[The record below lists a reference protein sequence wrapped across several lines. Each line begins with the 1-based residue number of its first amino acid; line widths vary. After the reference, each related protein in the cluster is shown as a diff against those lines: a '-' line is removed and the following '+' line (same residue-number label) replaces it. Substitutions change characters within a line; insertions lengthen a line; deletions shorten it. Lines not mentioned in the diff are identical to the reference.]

1 MVQLKYISV
10 EQLIVEAG
18 GDPWSINDSL
28 QQGRPAQIASLA
40 QAFHSAGQ
48 STEEANTTFNQA
60 KQRFEKAWNRENDQH
75 PINDSDEVQRVTQ
88 TLKLQGTQLGQIGTD
103 LETIAA
109 SLAEAQKSSDWYI
122 AALDHDLQA
131 IDAEIGEALARKQD
145 AEGLCDQAIEVT
157 RIALAQVKHFR
168 DGYSGTL
175 QQALSRLRTDG
186 GDPVEIK
193 EFDAKDSPGLDA
205 TDQIPSPQ
213 TKPDDVNKW
222 WNSLSTEERDRL
234 LGEHPPKLGN
244 LNGIPT
250 DVRDRVNQAVMND
263 DIRCVENAAA
273 LNHVSVEQVTQH
285 PELYGLSPT
294 AITRYTNAVQT
305 REGLKTD
312 SAGGKNPV
320 FLQTYDPEAFSGRG
334 RAAIAIGNPDKAANT
349 TVLVPGTGSSV
360 RDGYLSHPDGLNVYR
375 ETNRA
380 DPENP
385 LLFWCGWD
393 ITRPIA

>member
-131 IDAEIGEALARKQD
+131 IDAEIGEALCAR
-145 AEGLCDQAIEVT
+145 
-157 RIALAQVKHFR
+157 
-168 DGYSGTL
+168 
-175 QQALSRLRTDG
+175 
-186 GDPVEIK
+186 
-193 EFDAKDSPGLDA
+193 
-205 TDQIPSPQ
+205 
-213 TKPDDVNKW
+213 
-222 WNSLSTEERDRL
+222 
-234 LGEHPPKLGN
+234 
-244 LNGIPT
+244 
-250 DVRDRVNQAVMND
+250 VR
-263 DIRCVENAAA
+263 
-273 LNHVSVEQVTQH
+273 
-285 PELYGLSPT
+285 
-294 AITRYTNAVQT
+294 
-305 REGLKTD
+305 
-312 SAGGKNPV
+312 
-320 FLQTYDPEAFSGRG
+320 
-334 RAAIAIGNPDKAANT
+334 
-349 TVLVPGTGSSV
+349 
-360 RDGYLSHPDGLNVYR
+360 
-375 ETNRA
+375 
-380 DPENP
+380 
-385 LLFWCGWD
+385 
-393 ITRPIA
+393 